1 MMNFV
6 QELEQLSTSIKSKV
20 DTVVQRELIDPVDTF
35 LKHYVQSSSDL
46 LKSCEATWNKLHLE
60 RTNMI
65 LNKENY
71 FNQSFQL
78 HQLKKQVQ
86 KEP

>member
-1 MMNFV
+1 M
-6 QELEQLSTSIKSKV
+6 
-20 DTVVQRELIDPVDTF
+20 VQRELIDPVDMF
-35 LKHYVQSSSDL
+35 VKHYLQSNSDL
-46 LKSCEATWNKLHLE
+46 LKSCEATWTKLHLE

-71 FNQSFQL
+71 FNQMFQL

-86 KEP
+86 KEPQLQYLESHQKKLNQQQSLAN

>member
-6 QELEQLSTSIKSKV
+6 QEIEQLTLSIKNKA
-20 DTVVQRELIDPVDTF
+20 DTAVQRELIDPVDIY
-35 LKHYVQSSSDL
+35 LKHYQQTNLDL
-46 LKSCEATWNKLHLE
+46 LKACDVTWNKMHHE

-71 FNQSFQL
+71 FNQMFQL
-78 HQLKKQVQ
+78 HQLKKQV
-86 KEP
+86 